1 MIQVFDTHRLS
12 YRNAKLRAFALS
24 DQTRRLDFYNI
35 GEDGQETNIGNEVVT
50 NDAGY
55 LFYGTGTQK
64 VSCLS
69 VTEAAIVKVALDGN
83 DFSQI
88 QWLIHPDYD
97 PAALHNV
104 GTLSF
109 IDENGVTRTYDPA
122 DGNSLE
128 LPDYAL
134 RTQVQGGQWA
144 EEQIQVGPD
153 DSEIPISSWTK
164 TVAIANDA
172 PDSLTLG
179 AAPRQ
184 GQTIFI
190 FPKKNCTL
198 QVGASSVNLT
208 SGNVYLLTYFV
219 DVYPYPTLVEIG

>member
-12 YRNAKLRAFALS
+12 YKNAKIRAFALS

-35 GEDGQETNIGNEVVT
+35 GEDGQETDIGNEVVT

-69 VTEAAIVKVALDGN
+69 VPEAAIVKVALDGN

-97 PAALHNV
+97 PAALHNA
-104 GTLSF
+104 GKLSF
-109 IDENGVTRTYDPA
+109 KDANGVTRTYDPA
-122 DGNSLE
+122 DHTDVE

-134 RTQVQGGQWA
+134 RSQVQGGQWA
-144 EEQIQVGPD
+144 EEQIKVGSG

-164 TVAIANDA
+164 TVIIANDA
-172 PDSLTLG
+172 PDSLSLG

-190 FPKKNCTL
+190 FPEKDCAL
-198 QVGASSVNLT
+198 QVGVSSFSLT
-208 SGNVYLLTYFV
+208 TGKVYLLTYFV
-219 DVYPYPTLVEIG
+219 DFYAYPTLKALG